1 MPTRCRGLLLAVDL
15 FAAPRAAPAKS
26 PMRVLHLQVGPFAQA
41 PPGTVAEGGNVTV
54 FDSDGKRLATV
65 GAQFK

>member
-1 MPTRCRGLLLAVDL
+1 
-15 FAAPRAAPAKS
+15 
-26 PMRVLHLQVGPFAQA
+26 MRVLHLQVGPFAQA